1 LKKLLLNQKILLAGW
16 TVIGGI
22 ILWFDYVSGP
32 NIAFSY
38 FFLIPVVLA
47 ARYNGAFYGLSF
59 AVVLPLIRFC
69 FHFVWDDQ
77 MSLQDDAFNLAIRVV
92 ILVGAALIVDRVT
105 RQAHEIQVLRG
116 FLPIC
121 SVCKKIRDSDQ
132 HWSRIETYITKHS
145 EAKFSHTL
153 CPDCGRKHYGEWI
166 NEEGSSQQKGISA
179 EGTLP

>member
-1 LKKLLLNQKILLAGW
+1 MKKLLLNRREFLAGW
-16 TVIGGI
+16 TVIGGA
-22 ILWFDYVSGP
+22 ILWIDYVSGP

-47 ARYNGAFYGLSF
+47 ARYSGGFWGLSF
-59 AVVLPLIRFC
+59 AVILPLIRFC

-77 MSLQDDAFNLAIRVV
+77 MSLQNDIFNVLIRIV

-105 RQAHEIQVLRG
+105 RQAREIQVLRG

-145 EAKFSHTL
+145 EARFSHTL
-153 CPDCGRKHYGEWI
+153 CPDCGREHYGEWI
-166 NEEGSSQQKGISA
+166 NEEGASQQKGVST
-179 EGTLP
+179 EVTLL